1 MNNNVLK
8 FVVGEG
14 FPGWFNDEVG
24 KGRAR
29 INYDEN
35 NNLVNITL
43 FTVSKQIIA
52 NKGDVIVKTNTGMS
66 LIPDEKAVKYR
77 IKKRRNN
84 K

>member
-1 MNNNVLK
+1 MQGVVLK

-14 FPGWFNDEVG
+14 FPDWFNEEVG

-29 INYDEN
+29 INYDN
-35 NNLVNITL
+35 DGKLKNITL
-43 FTVSKQIIA
+43 FTVSKQITA
-52 NKGDVIVKTNTGMS
+52 NIGDVIVKTNTGMS

-77 IKKRRNN
+77 IKGRRNN